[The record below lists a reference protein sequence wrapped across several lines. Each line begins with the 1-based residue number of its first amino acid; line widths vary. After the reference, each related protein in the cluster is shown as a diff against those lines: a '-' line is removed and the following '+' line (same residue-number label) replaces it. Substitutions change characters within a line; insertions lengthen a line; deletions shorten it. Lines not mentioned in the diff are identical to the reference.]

1 MTFDLAAH
9 HKQLHEHMR
18 RLAPHAKLRDLRWPQ
33 GPILVSQ
40 PDFHVVCVAP
50 DAPGGVWMYITSGA
64 ASRHTPDGHLEF
76 FIISPV
82 EDVIHVETLAMITNF
97 ALDPRYE
104 VRLGTIVDI
113 GRPWLPDSHCD
124 HLLVSLPY
132 PYGPTL
138 EELGPATRILWL
150 LPITRE
156 EALFAREHGVEA
168 LEQCFERE
176 SLQYYDPGRLTIR
189 LST

>member
-1 MTFDLAAH
+1 MTFDIAAH
-9 HKQLHEHMR
+9 HARLHDHMR
-18 RLAPHAKLRDLRWPQ
+18 RIAPHAQLRDLRWPQ
-33 GPILVSQ
+33 GPILRSQ
-40 PDFHVVCVAP
+40 PEFRVVQVSP
-50 DAPGGVWMYITSGA
+50 TEHGGVWVYITSGA

-82 EDVIHVETLAMITNF
+82 DDVIHLETLATVTNF
-97 ALDPRYE
+97 ALDPRYQ
-104 VRLGTIVDI
+104 VRLGSILDI
-113 GRPWLPDSHCD
+113 GRPWLPTSRCD

-156 EALFAREHGVEA
+156 EAAFGREHGIEA

-176 SLQYYDPGRLTIR
+176 QVEYDDPRRRTVR
-189 LST
+189 LSI